1 MSESLSLFS
10 LPNYLTRSSLGHTRH
25 IRKKPE
31 YNSQRLLND
40 PGTQTFCAP
49 LPSFQQFAQLRSSA
63 GFYNSNIFTVL
74 KKSPQKDLGKHVRA
88 LPAGDRRPRLPAR
101 DQQVQLLRHLVELVG
116 INFVTKS

>member
-1 MSESLSLFS
+1 M
-10 LPNYLTRSSLGHTRH
+10 
-25 IRKKPE
+25 
-31 YNSQRLLND
+31 
-40 PGTQTFCAP
+40 
-49 LPSFQQFAQLRSSA
+49 
-63 GFYNSNIFTVL
+63 IFTVL